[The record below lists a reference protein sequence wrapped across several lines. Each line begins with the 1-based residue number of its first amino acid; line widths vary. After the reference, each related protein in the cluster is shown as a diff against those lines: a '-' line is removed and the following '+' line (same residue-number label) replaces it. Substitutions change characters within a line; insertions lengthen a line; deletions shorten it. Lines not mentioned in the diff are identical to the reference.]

1 MDHLG
6 NIQPSERK
14 LKQRKFHH
22 RKHAR
27 DNTSRSRNTFG
38 KFLVYYLTTT
48 KKIFSNHLPDK
59 LANIAQKKPKSI
71 WLQFMSYLI
80 FISLNSKNHT
90 VTHIFID
97 LSRNFYTN
105 ERTWKFLGKS
115 HQRVHAGY
123 NGSRSCDTFGRG
135 AVSSLLCSI

>member
-1 MDHLG
+1 MASIHEL
-6 NIQPSERK
+6 
-14 LKQRKFHH
+14 
-22 RKHAR
+22 
-27 DNTSRSRNTFG
+27 
-38 KFLVYYLTTT
+38 FLH
-48 KKIFSNHLPDK
+48 IFE
-59 LANIAQKKPKSI
+59 Q
-71 WLQFMSYLI
+71 Y
-80 FISLNSKNHT
+80 KNHT

-135 AVSSLLCSI
+135 AVSSLLCFI